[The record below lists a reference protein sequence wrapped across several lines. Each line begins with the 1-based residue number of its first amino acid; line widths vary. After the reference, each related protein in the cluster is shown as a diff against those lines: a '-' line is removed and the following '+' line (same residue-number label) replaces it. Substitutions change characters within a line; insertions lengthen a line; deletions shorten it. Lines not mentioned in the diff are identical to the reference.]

1 MEAGELGSKTMIV
14 FLPRFVAAGNAM
26 VAAIVPG
33 SAKSFV
39 FDRDFHL
46 TEKEVSEILHTSRN

>member
-1 MEAGELGSKTMIV
+1 
-14 FLPRFVAAGNAM
+14 M